1 MKWLN
6 FVARQK
12 DMIRRF
18 RMNKE
23 DEMEE
28 SKVKIR
34 FFDFHS
40 TFNFKLVS
48 QLSDQALLDGAIVE
62 NLDFSYPVFI
72 PKKRKNQTSAIILL
86 HGLNEK
92 NWDKYL
98 SWAEYLALHTSKPVI
113 LFPIAYHMN
122 RSPVLWSDP
131 RFMSILVDKRKIEM
145 QNSKSLCFANVALSE
160 RLSEDPS
167 RFYTSG
173 RQTVEDLHQLALTL
187 HEGNH
192 PLFEKGTKT
201 DFFAYS
207 IGSFLAEITLM
218 INPDKLF
225 DKSRLFVFCGGSVF
239 NQMFG
244 ESKFIM
250 DNIAFEKLMD
260 YFLNSWSKII
270 STDKWWHDATSKAF
284 KMMRHSDEDK
294 YDRERFFKEMGK
306 RIKGISLKQDTV
318 MPFEGVKACMG
329 FKNAKKRFSVLDFPF
344 PYSHEVPFPTN
355 QQIPPKL
362 VNHSFVEVFSK
373 AALFLG

>member
-12 DMIRRF
+12 EMIRRF

-192 PLFEKGTKT
+192 PLFEK
-201 DFFAYS
+201 DR
-207 IGSFLAEITLM
+207 
-218 INPDKLF
+218 
-225 DKSRLFVFCGGSVF
+225 KSVV
-239 NQMFG
+239 
-244 ESKFIM
+244 
-250 DNIAFEKLMD
+250 
-260 YFLNSWSKII
+260 
-270 STDKWWHDATSKAF
+270 
-284 KMMRHSDEDK
+284 
-294 YDRERFFKEMGK
+294 
-306 RIKGISLKQDTV
+306 
-318 MPFEGVKACMG
+318 
-329 FKNAKKRFSVLDFPF
+329 
-344 PYSHEVPFPTN
+344 
-355 QQIPPKL
+355 
-362 VNHSFVEVFSK
+362 
-373 AALFLG
+373 